1 MHVLVLDH
9 NLAKGLALALQ
20 LSSFGLVV
28 ETVPDVEEAAR
39 RLSAMAFD
47 AVFYTGEGMDV
58 DQRRRVQVFSE
69 LYPDTL
75 FLPSERIDLFLEQ
88 IRKGTP
94 KKQTLQRH
102 ASSSR

>member
-1 MHVLVLDH
+1 MVLDH
-9 NLAKGLALALQ
+9 NLAKGLAQALR
-20 LSSFGLVV
+20 LSSVGLVV
-28 ETVPDVEEAAR
+28 ETVPDVQEAAG

-47 AVFYTGEGMDV
+47 AVFYTCEGMDI
-58 DQRRRVQVFSE
+58 DQRRKVQVFPE

-75 FLPSERIDLFLEQ
+75 FLPSERIGLFLEQ

-94 KKQTLQRH
+94 KKETLRRH